1 MLRFF
6 PFLFFALFAFSAC
19 NHIDVVEDE
28 EEEGTE
34 SDVEQPS
41 SNSEEEAFSV
51 AEILTGTHTDEIV
64 WAKGYI
70 VGYASGTTLSSAVFG
85 LPEAGANTN
94 FLLANTPDETST
106 KAVVPVQ
113 LPQGTLR
120 DLLNLYDHPELLGQ
134 QILIEAKVQKYFGV
148 PGLKNMYAFELLEEE
163 SDDPQ
168 DDPADSGI
176 VLPFD
181 HEASVFEGR

>member
-1 MLRFF
+1 MSRFLL
-6 PFLFFALFAFSAC
+6 FLFTFLFALSAC

-28 EEEGTE
+28 EEEGKE
-34 SDVEQPS
+34 SATDQPS
-41 SNSEEEAFSV
+41 SNSEDEAFSV
-51 AEILTGTHTDEIV
+51 AEILTGTHMDEIV
-64 WAKGYI
+64 WARGYI
-70 VGYASGTTLSSAVFG
+70 VGYASGTSLNSAVFD
-85 LPEAGANTN
+85 LPEEGANTN
-94 FLLANTPDETST
+94 FLIANSPEETST
-106 KAVVPVQ
+106 SAVVPVQ
-113 LPQGTLR
+113 LPQGTMR
-120 DLLNLYDHPELLGQ
+120 DLLNLYDNPELLGQ

-148 PGLKNMYAFELLEEE
+148 PGLKNLYSFALVEEE